1 MSLPVLPK
9 RKLSGSP
16 SDAVPS
22 FSPSSA
28 PPPITM
34 SPPLELIDTEVP
46 PVSTSPPVPPLF
58 AQNTMF
64 PAEEVVIDFVAVFT
78 RTSRPALKLSPPAPA
93 VVLALTRTSRLA
105 VALKPPAPAETANP
119 IVTSSVPDRVTAS
132 SLEITPSCVIVPP

>member
-22 FSPSSA
+22 FAPSSA

-105 VALKPPAPAETANP
+105 VALIPPAPAVVAAFRVTSPPEVRMFAASPAETA
-119 IVTSSVPDRVTAS
+119 
-132 SLEITPSCVIVPP
+132 